1 MEKKQGNIVK
11 SAATLGVG
19 AMLAKLLG
27 AIYRIPLTN
36 LLGGLGL
43 GLYQMVFP
51 VYSVLLDFSGA
62 GAPSAL
68 SKIISSYNGE
78 DKERNAYNYLSG
90 SLRLFFFFGLFCS
103 LIMLIF
109 AKPLAMAQGNSDAY
123 LAYLFLSP
131 AIFGVSLIS
140 CFRGYFQG
148 KMNMVPT
155 AVSQII
161 EQLVKLGFG
170 LLFAYLFLPN
180 IPKAV
185 AGATFAITLSEFSA
199 LVYLFS
205 VYLKSKKKLGVRF
218 CFEKNNFGVR
228 AKTVI
233 KNTVPIT
240 LTGIM
245 LPLSQVIDSFL
256 ILNLLGAYRQDAT
269 SLYGLLSGVAA
280 TVIGLP
286 VSVCYGVAAVAIP
299 TVSASKTETE
309 KRSNASKTLLLTTL
323 VALPCAIFTAIFA
336 PFIIGLLFR
345 GLNGEEKL
353 IAINLLRLSSPN
365 VLLLSLLQTGNAV
378 LIGKGKLYF
387 PVLSLSVGVAV
398 KTVLN
403 LILLDMPRVNIYGGA
418 LAIIACYFTVC
429 LLNLFII
436 FSEKVKNEDS
446 RSCRREYAS

>member
-1 MEKKQGNIVK
+1 MEKKQKNIVRG
-11 SAATLGVG
+11 AATLGVG

-27 AIYRIPLTN
+27 AFYRIPLTN
-36 LLGGLGL
+36 LIGGLGL

-62 GAPSAL
+62 GVPSAL
-68 SKIISSYNGE
+68 SKIISSYEGE
-78 DKERNAYNYLSG
+78 DKELNAYNYLSG

-103 LIMLIF
+103 LIMLVF
-109 AKPLAMAQGNSDAY
+109 AKPLATAQGNPDAY

-131 AIFGVSLIS
+131 AILGVSLIS

-148 KMNMVPT
+148 KMDMVPT
-155 AVSQII
+155 AVSQIV
-161 EQLVKLGFG
+161 EQFVKLGFG
-170 LLFAYLFLPN
+170 LLFSYLFLPN
-180 IPKAV
+180 IAKAV

-199 LVYLFS
+199 LLYLFAA
-205 VYLKSKKKLGVRF
+205 YLKNKKSLSIRLS
-218 CFEKNNFGVR
+218 FEKSSFSVR
-228 AKTVI
+228 TKTVI

-240 LTGIM
+240 LIGII
-245 LPLSQVIDSFL
+245 LPLSQVVDSFL

-299 TVSASKTETE
+299 TVSASKTEME
-309 KRSNASKTLLLTTL
+309 KRINAKRTLLLTTL

-345 GLNGEEKL
+345 GLLDEEKL
-353 IAINLLRLSSPN
+353 IAVNLLRISSPN
-365 VLLLSLLQTGNAV
+365 VLLLSLLQTSNAV

-398 KTVLN
+398 KTALN
-403 LILLDMPRVNIYGGA
+403 LILLNTPKLNIYGGA

-436 FSEKVKNEDS
+436 FAVKVKNEGS